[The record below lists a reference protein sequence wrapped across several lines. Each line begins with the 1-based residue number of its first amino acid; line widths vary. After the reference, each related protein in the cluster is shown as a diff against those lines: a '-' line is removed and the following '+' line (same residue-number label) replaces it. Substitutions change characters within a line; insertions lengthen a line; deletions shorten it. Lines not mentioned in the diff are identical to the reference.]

1 MSAAA
6 AMAASAAG
14 APATALPF
22 AAPATADPVATS
34 GLAGA
39 GEVTIALVIVLL
51 VIFACAWCV
60 KRLRGIGRPQGRVLA
75 VVDDLAVGQKER
87 VVLLAC
93 GGERLLVG
101 VAPGAVR
108 LLHVVPPSAFASLA
122 GAGQETPAARTPA
135 TVAGI
140 DFRAFLRRNLGLSR

>member
-1 MSAAA
+1 MSASAAFAAA
-6 AMAASAAG
+6 A
-14 APATALPF
+14 PTPF
-22 AAPATADPVATS
+22 AAPAVADPVSTS

-39 GEVTIALVIVLL
+39 GEVTVALVLVLL

-60 KRLRGIGRPQGRVLA
+60 KRLRAIGRPQGRVLA
-75 VVDDLAVGQKER
+75 IVDDVSVGQKER

-108 LLHVVPPSAFASLA
+108 LLHVVPPSAFASVGEP
-122 GAGQETPAARTPA
+122 GAEAPAARTTAAP
-135 TVAGI
+135 AGI
-140 DFRAFLRRNLGLSR
+140 DFRAILRRNLGLPR